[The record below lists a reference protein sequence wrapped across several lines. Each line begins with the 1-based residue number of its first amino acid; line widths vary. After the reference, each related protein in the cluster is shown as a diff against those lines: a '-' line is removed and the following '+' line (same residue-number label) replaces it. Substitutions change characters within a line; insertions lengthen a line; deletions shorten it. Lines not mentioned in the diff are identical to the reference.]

1 MSRIRQRQPST
12 DSFHLEELDERA
24 RTGAITVTNV
34 ESEEDGSGRPALEAN
49 VILIAHP
56 ENARLGTRYRLVS
69 GAALEIGRSDSVEI
83 SLPEVRSISR
93 SHARLRYQGR
103 KVTVED
109 AGSTNGTFVNDQ
121 RVDGPTLLRSGDRFQ
136 VGSVHFKFLHEQ
148 DVEHAYHE
156 AIYQMV
162 MRDGLTEALNQ
173 RKFHEELAREFAR
186 ASRHDRPLSLV
197 LFDIDSFKEV
207 NDTHGHLCGDM
218 VLKQVAASV
227 REHVRSEQVFARL
240 GGDEFAVLCPETGIQ
255 GGQALAEKL
264 RARLSDLSFAR
275 EGKLF
280 AVTCSFGIAERLP
293 DMASEQ
299 SLFEAADRAL
309 YSAKGAGRNRVA
321 PQDSAAAA
329 SAPPAPPAPAA
340 PPAPPEDPASKP
352 D

>member
-1 MSRIRQRQPST
+1 VANREA
-12 DSFHLEELDERA
+12 EEEA
-24 RTGAITVTNV
+24 
-34 ESEEDGSGRPALEAN
+34 SGRPGLEAN

-56 ENARLGTRYRLVS
+56 ENARLGTRYRLVP
-69 GAALEIGRSDSVEI
+69 GATLEIGRADSVEI

-121 RVDGPTLLRSGDRFQ
+121 RVDGPALLRSGDRFQ

-173 RKFHEELAREFAR
+173 RKFHEEFAREFAR
-186 ASRHDRPLSLV
+186 AHRHDRPLTLV
-197 LFDIDSFKEV
+197 LFDLDCFKEV

-227 REHVRSEQVFARL
+227 REHIRSEQVFARL
-240 GGDEFAVLCPETGIQ
+240 GGDEFAVICPETQ
-255 GGQALAEKL
+255 LEGGQALAEKL
-264 RARLSDLSFAR
+264 RDRLAELNFSR
-275 EGKLF
+275 EGAVF
-280 AVTCSFGIAERLP
+280 SVTCSFGIAER
-293 DMASEQ
+293 DSGMTSDQ
-299 SLFEAADRAL
+299 NLFEAADRAL
-309 YSAKGAGRNRVA
+309 YVAKGAGRNRVVA
-321 PQDSAAAA
+321 QPK
-329 SAPPAPPAPAA
+329 PPL
-340 PPAPPEDPASKP
+340 S
-352 D
+352 

>member
-1 MSRIRQRQPST
+1 MSRVRQRQPST
-12 DSFHLEELDERA
+12 DSFRLEELDDRQ
-24 RTGAITVTNV
+24 RTGAITLANR
-34 ESEEDGSGRPALEAN
+34 EAEEEASGRPGLEAN

-69 GAALEIGRSDSVEI
+69 GSTLEIGRADNVEI

-186 ASRHDRPLSLV
+186 AERHDRPLTLV
-197 LFDIDSFKEV
+197 LFDLDSFKDV

-227 REHVRSEQVFARL
+227 REHIRSEQVFARL
-240 GGDEFAVLCPETGIQ
+240 GGDEFAVLCPETQ
-255 GGQALAEKL
+255 LEGGQALAEKL
-264 RARLSDLSFAR
+264 RDRLAELTFAR
-275 EGKLF
+275 EGAIF
-280 AVTCSFGIAERLP
+280 SVTCSFGLAER
-293 DMASEQ
+293 DATMGTDQA
-299 SLFEAADRAL
+299 LFEAADRAL
-309 YSAKGAGRNRVA
+309 YVAKGAGRNRVVA
-321 PQDSAAAA
+321 QPR
-329 SAPPAPPAPAA
+329 
-340 PPAPPEDPASKP
+340 PAPPES
-352 D
+352 

>member
-1 MSRIRQRQPST
+1 MSRARQRQPST
-12 DSFHLEELDERA
+12 DSFRLEELDDRQ
-24 RTGAITVTNV
+24 RTGAITVANR
-34 ESEEDGSGRPALEAN
+34 EAEEEATGRPALEAN

-69 GAALEIGRSDSVEI
+69 GSTLEIGRADNVEI

-173 RKFHEELAREFAR
+173 RKFHEELAREYAR
-186 ASRHDRPLSLV
+186 AERHDRPLTLV
-197 LFDIDSFKEV
+197 LFDLDSFKDV

-227 REHVRSEQVFARL
+227 REHIRSEQVFARL
-240 GGDEFAVLCPETGIQ
+240 GGDEFAVLCPETQ
-255 GGQALAEKL
+255 LEGGQALAEKL
-264 RARLSDLSFAR
+264 RDRLAELSFSR
-275 EGKLF
+275 EGAIF
-280 AVTCSFGIAERLP
+280 SVTCSFGLAER
-293 DMASEQ
+293 DSSMTSDQ
-299 SLFEAADRAL
+299 TLFEAADRAL
-309 YSAKGAGRNRVA
+309 YVAKGAGRDRVVAQPRA
-321 PQDSAAAA
+321 PQ
-329 SAPPAPPAPAA
+329 PPPLG
-340 PPAPPEDPASKP
+340 
-352 D
+352 

>member
-1 MSRIRQRQPST
+1 MSRVRQRQPST
-12 DSFHLEELDERA
+12 DSFRLEELDDRQ
-24 RTGAITVTNV
+24 RTGAITLANR
-34 ESEEDGSGRPALEAN
+34 EAEEEASGRPGLEAN

-69 GAALEIGRSDSVEI
+69 GSTLEIGRADNVEI

-186 ASRHDRPLSLV
+186 AERHDRPLTLV
-197 LFDIDSFKEV
+197 LFDLDSFKDV

-227 REHVRSEQVFARL
+227 REHIRSEQVFARL
-240 GGDEFAVLCPETGIQ
+240 GGDEFAVLCPETLLE

-264 RARLSDLSFAR
+264 RDRLAELTFSR
-275 EGKLF
+275 EGAIF
-280 AVTCSFGIAERLP
+280 SVTCSFGIAER
-293 DMASEQ
+293 DGGMASDQ
-299 SLFEAADRAL
+299 GLFEAADRAL
-309 YSAKGAGRNRVA
+309 YVAKGAGRNRVVA
-321 PQDSAAAA
+321 QPR
-329 SAPPAPPAPAA
+329 
-340 PPAPPEDPASKP
+340 PAPPES
-352 D
+352 

>member
-1 MSRIRQRQPST
+1 MSRVRQRQPST
-12 DSFHLEELDERA
+12 DSFRLEELDDRQ
-24 RTGAITVTNV
+24 RTGAITLANR
-34 ESEEDGSGRPALEAN
+34 EAEEEASGRPGLEAN

-69 GAALEIGRSDSVEI
+69 GSTLEIGRADNVEI

-173 RKFHEELAREFAR
+173 RKFHE
-186 ASRHDRPLSLV
+186 
-197 LFDIDSFKEV
+197 
-207 NDTHGHLCGDM
+207 
-218 VLKQVAASV
+218 
-227 REHVRSEQVFARL
+227 
-240 GGDEFAVLCPETGIQ
+240 
-255 GGQALAEKL
+255 
-264 RARLSDLSFAR
+264 
-275 EGKLF
+275 
-280 AVTCSFGIAERLP
+280 
-293 DMASEQ
+293 
-299 SLFEAADRAL
+299 
-309 YSAKGAGRNRVA
+309 
-321 PQDSAAAA
+321 
-329 SAPPAPPAPAA
+329 
-340 PPAPPEDPASKP
+340 
-352 D
+352 

>member
-1 MSRIRQRQPST
+1 MDDRQ
-12 DSFHLEELDERA
+12 
-24 RTGAITVTNV
+24 RTGAITARQ
-34 ESEEDGSGRPALEAN
+34 SRRRRRGRPA
-49 VILIAHP
+49 
-56 ENARLGTRYRLVS
+56 ARPSRRTSSSSPIPTTPGSARATGWSPARRS
-69 GAALEIGRSDSVEI
+69 RSAASDNVEI

-121 RVDGPTLLRSGDRFQ
+121 RVDGPALLRSGDRFQ

-186 ASRHDRPLSLV
+186 AERHDRPLTLV
-197 LFDIDSFKEV
+197 LFDIDSFKDV

-227 REHVRSEQVFARL
+227 REHIRSEQVFARL
-240 GGDEFAVLCPETGIQ
+240 GGDEFAVLCPETMLE
-255 GGQALAEKL
+255 GGLALAEKL
-264 RARLSDLSFAR
+264 RDRLARAHL
-275 EGKLF
+275 
-280 AVTCSFGIAERLP
+280 LP
-293 DMASEQ
+293 RRRAS
-299 SLFEAADRAL
+299 SR
-309 YSAKGAGRNRVA
+309 
-321 PQDSAAAA
+321 
-329 SAPPAPPAPAA
+329 
-340 PPAPPEDPASKP
+340 
-352 D
+352 

>member
-1 MSRIRQRQPST
+1 MDDRQRTRS
-12 DSFHLEELDERA
+12 
-24 RTGAITVTNV
+24 ITVANEEAEE
-34 ESEEDGSGRPALEAN
+34 ESSARPALEAN

-56 ENARLGTRYRLVS
+56 DNARLGSRYRLVS
-69 GAALEIGRSDSVEI
+69 GSTLEIGRSDSVEI

-186 ASRHDRPLSLV
+186 AERHDRPLSLV
-197 LFDIDSFKEV
+197 LFDIDCFKDV

-240 GGDEFAVLCPETGIQ
+240 GGDEFAVLCPETGID
-255 GGQALAEKL
+255 GGLALAEKL
-264 RARLSDLSFAR
+264 RSRLGELSFSR
-275 EGKLF
+275 EGTVF
-280 AVTCSFGIAERLP
+280 SVTCSFGIAERDAQMP
-293 DMASEQ
+293 TDQ

-309 YSAKGAGRNRVA
+309 YVAKGGGRNRVV
-321 PQDSAAAA
+321 PQEN
-329 SAPPAPPAPAA
+329 PPVPPT
-340 PPAPPEDPASKP
+340 PPNT
-352 D
+352 